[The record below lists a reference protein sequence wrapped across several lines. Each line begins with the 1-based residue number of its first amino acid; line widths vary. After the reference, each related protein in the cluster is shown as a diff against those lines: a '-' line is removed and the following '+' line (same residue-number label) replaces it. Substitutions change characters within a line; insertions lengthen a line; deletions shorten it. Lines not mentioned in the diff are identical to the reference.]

1 MAVQTTLFPKV
12 DKLIH
17 EPSRLAILT
26 VLASCHSADLML
38 LLQSTGLKKPTLMLQ
53 LERLSEAGLIRLKKV
68 MENDKP
74 RTLAV
79 LSKKGER
86 TLMQYWNLLDKIRR
100 QKFQAEKL
108 GNPS

>member
-1 MAVQTTLFPKV
+1 MPVQSTLFPKV

-26 VLASCHSADLML
+26 VLASCRSADYML
-38 LLQSTGLKKPTLMLQ
+38 LLQSTGLKKPTLTAQ

-68 MENDKP
+68 LVEEKP
-74 RTLAV
+74 HTIAV

-86 TLMQYWNLLDKIRR
+86 TLMQYWSLLDKIRR
-100 QKFQAEKL
+100 QKFAD
-108 GNPS
+108 GTPAVS